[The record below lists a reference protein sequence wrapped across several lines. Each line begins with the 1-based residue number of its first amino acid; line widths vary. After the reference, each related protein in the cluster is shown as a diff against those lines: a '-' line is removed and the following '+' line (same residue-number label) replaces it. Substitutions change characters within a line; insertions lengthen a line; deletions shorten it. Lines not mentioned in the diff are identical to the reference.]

1 MNKLPKIQLKKRFL
15 TAITLFFVLSII
27 GTATAQEIQ
36 RTYTVINPAI
46 NHTLKPGE
54 VTEGTT
60 KVINQSNV
68 PLTFKLNVQDYIV
81 NDTKGTPNFLPP
93 DTLNTKYSAAAWIGV
108 TPSTF
113 TIKPGATQVINYY
126 VQVPADAAPGGHYAG
141 IVYAPVSEVQQEAT
155 GGTVNTQIGSLFYL
169 NVSGPITEK
178 AEVSIFNSGSFHE
191 YGPVKILTQIKN
203 MGDLH
208 ISPKATITV
217 SGLLFKETVDLVSQN
232 IYPQTARD
240 FENSFGQTL
249 MLGRYKAE
257 LIGSYG
263 QENNMPLVATMY
275 FWVFPWKLAL
285 IIVLVIVAVVLGTL
299 YYKKHKKNGP
309 KAPQEPKTEDKDR
322 DEVEQKTS

>member
-15 TAITLFFVLSII
+15 TTITFLFVVLIV
-27 GTATAQEIQ
+27 GTASAQEIQ

-46 NHTLKPGE
+46 NHSLKPGE
-54 VTEGTT
+54 VAEGTT

-68 PLTFKLNVQDYIV
+68 PLTFKLNVQDYV
-81 NDTKGTPNFLPP
+81 VSDNKGTPNFLPP

-113 TIKPGATQVINYY
+113 TLKPGATQVISYFI
-126 VQVPADAAPGGHYAG
+126 QVPADATSGGHYAG

-155 GGTVNTQIGSLFYL
+155 GGTVNTQVGSLFYL
-169 NVSGPITEK
+169 NVLGPITEK
-178 AEVSIFNSGSFHE
+178 AEVSILDSGSFHE
-191 YGPVKILTQIKN
+191 YGPVNILTQIKN

-217 SGLLFKETVDLVSQN
+217 TGLLFKETADLVSQN
-232 IYPQTARD
+232 IYPETVRD

-263 QENNMPLVATMY
+263 QENNIPLVTTMY
-275 FWVFPWKLAL
+275 FWVFPWKLVL
-285 IIVLVIVAVVLGTL
+285 IIVLVSVAIVLSTL
-299 YYKKHKKNGP
+299 YYKKHKKNSP
-309 KAPQEPKTEDKDR
+309 KAPQEPKTEDKSVT
-322 DEVEQKTS
+322 ESEQKTS